1 MIILVYGVVFMLKW
15 KPLCLGKQR
24 EKTKMTLYLIES
36 EVDDTILLIILLSV
50 FIKAERV

>member
-1 MIILVYGVVFMLKW
+1 MLKW

-24 EKTKMTLYLIES
+24 EKTKMTLYFIES
-36 EVDDTILLIILLSV
+36 EVDDTILLIIILLSV